1 MANLPADLAHAHA
14 QLLASLG
21 ADGDRL
27 GSGGEATVYARDAHE
42 VVRIFGDDP
51 GPEGAELVGIYR
63 RWAAGRDRPDIAG
76 RSFAL
81 PTVVDDGFTHGL
93 HWQILE
99 RIPGTEVGTLLTRIP
114 PRRRGALLTAYLRTS
129 TEVAAVDT
137 SPTFGTL
144 LGGRRFGSWAEC
156 LRDRLTVP
164 SPQLR
169 AHLAATVAGFDDVV
183 ARFDADLDRLYAGP
197 ARLVHVDYF
206 PGNVMAIDSDSG
218 YRVSGVL
225 DFASHSLFGD
235 PLLDVV
241 GAVLMADMLTDV
253 TEEEKQHLAVEAVS
267 LVGNRLAEV
276 METYRVFYALYYAMD
291 DGLVTWSSRQLT
303 DVAAGRALLR

>member
-1 MANLPADLAHAHA
+1 MTEFPHELAHAHA

-21 ADGDRL
+21 ADGVRL
-27 GSGGEATVYARDAHE
+27 GSGGEATVYTRDEHE
-42 VVRIFGDDP
+42 VVRVFRDDP
-51 GPEGAELVGIYR
+51 GPQGAELAGIYR
-63 RWAAGRDRPDIAG
+63 RWASAPDADDRE
-76 RSFAL
+76 FAL

-99 RIPGTEVGTLLTRIP
+99 RIPGTEVGKLLTHIP
-114 PRRRGALLTAYLRTS
+114 AERRDELLGTYLRAS
-129 TEVAAVDT
+129 TGVAAIDAA
-137 SPTFGTL
+137 PNFGTL
-144 LGGRRFGSWAEC
+144 LGGRVFGSWAEC

-169 AHLAATVAGFDDVV
+169 AYLAATVAGFDDVL
-183 ARFDADLDRLYAGP
+183 ARFDAELDGLYAGP
-197 ARLVHVDYF
+197 PRLVHVDYF
-206 PGNVMAIDSDSG
+206 PGNVMATDSDDG

-253 TEEEKQHLAVEAVS
+253 TAEEKRHLAHEAVS
-267 LVGNRLAEV
+267 VVGDRLVEV

-291 DGLVTWSSRQLT
+291 DALVPWSSRELT
-303 DVAAGRALLR
+303 EVAAHRTLLG